1 MKEHC
6 FSITLFLTAVFLPLS
21 TFAQTSV
28 KPIISSRV
36 SSEKIRNAKL
46 ETAIFSAVANGDAAD
61 RGTRYY
67 YNRVDLN
74 DDKKPEVLV
83 YVFGGVTCGTGGCSV
98 LLFQKVKD
106 KYKLISNF
114 GPTRNPVVVSQNKT
128 NGWHDLIFYNVGG
141 GIINGYYSVCRFN
154 RRAYP
159 ENPTIEDE
167 APSLKTR
174 VKGSEYLIGDATEKS
189 GLAFSAHL
197 LK

>member
-1 MKEHC
+1 MKARC
-6 FSITLFLTAVFLPLS
+6 FSTILFLTAVFLPLS
-21 TFAQTSV
+21 AFPQTNV
-28 KPIISSRV
+28 NPRILSRI
-36 SSEKIRNAKL
+36 SSEKIRDVKL

-98 LLFQKVKD
+98 LLFQKLIGR
-106 KYKLISNF
+106 YKLINNF

-128 NGWHDLIFYNVGG
+128 NGWRDLIFYNVGG

-159 ENPTIEDE
+159 ENPTVEDE
-167 APSLKTR
+167 APRLKTR
-174 VKGSEYLIGDATEKS
+174 MKGSEYLVGDATEKS
-189 GLAFSAHL
+189 GLAFSARL